1 MNGWAVALII
11 IFILGIIIA
20 NLMLLKQTA
29 NMKIPESVLRA
40 IQERKEKV
48 LQEELEKEKP
58 KDK

>member
-29 NMKIPESVLRA
+29 NMKVPEAVLRA
-40 IQERKEKV
+40 IQEKKEKA